1 MNNSDNTVPVHL
13 VLGGG
18 GVRCLSYAGALRFL
32 VEHGI
37 SFASVSACSAGT
49 FLGALLCA
57 GLSSEQIEREIDRI
71 SLRALAGTRAYPSV
85 FSLLAFL
92 RWPFALFG
100 RAGFPQVFR
109 EILGCDPT
117 FGELKIPFVT
127 AGIDIISDRLLVY
140 TSETHPTMRV
150 SEAMD
155 IAVSLPFVYPA
166 YEPKGRIVVDC
177 SIASE
182 CPVWL
187 ATSRDDSLP
196 ILALRPS
203 NPPMTAHPNSA
214 TSYLVKAMSSAA
226 RSQDN
231 YAIEQMPRVRLFEI
245 DCGDIRSDQFDLP
258 PERLRYL
265 IAAGRAAAEKGLSRY
280 GDDLSSVREVRPVA
294 RLDAS
299 QDDVAESVG
308 MQIMTNHY
316 QQLSKE
322 VRNRVFISYAHTD
335 RDWLDRVQM
344 HLKPYRNISVFV
356 WDDTHI
362 RPGQHW
368 EDEIEQALTACKVA
382 VLLVTPEFVAS
393 DFITKSELPRILAA
407 ERRGALKLHWLAI
420 VPCAWDTL
428 SLSSIQAANNP
439 NRPLASLPDV
449 EQHQI
454 LVEFARKVKEDI
466 QGA

>member
-49 FLGALLCA
+49 FIGALLCA
-57 GLSSEQIEREIDRI
+57 GLSSERIEREIDRI

-92 RWPFALFG
+92 HWPFALFG

-117 FGELKIPFVT
+117 FGELETSFAT

-155 IAVSLPFVYPA
+155 IAVSFPLVYPA
-166 YEPKGRIVVDC
+166 YEPKGRIVLDC

-214 TSYLVKAMSSAA
+214 TAYLFKAMSSAA
-226 RSQDN
+226 RSRDS
-231 YAIEQMPRVRLFEI
+231 YVIEQMPRVRLFEI
-245 DCGDIRSDQFDLP
+245 DCADVRSDQFDLP

-280 GDDLSSVREVRPVA
+280 GNDLSSVREVKSSA
-294 RLDAS
+294 RGAS
-299 QDDVAESVG
+299 QDDIAEDWG
-308 MQIMTNHY
+308 RQIMTNYH
-316 QQLSKE
+316 QRLSKE
-322 VRNRVFISYAHTD
+322 VRNQVFISYAHAD
-335 RDWLDRVQM
+335 RDWLDRVQL
-344 HLKPYRNISVFV
+344 HLKPYRNISVLV
-356 WDDTHI
+356 WDDTRI

-368 EDEIEQALTACKVA
+368 QDEIEQALTACKVA

-466 QGA
+466 